1 MFSFSLNSIIEQ
13 KLKIIAPINTSNG
26 NFKSKDLS
34 IIIGINKIAP
44 AGGKY
49 IFNLSSAKNKIVQ
62 ARAVQI
68 KSGNPKISFNNS
80 LKMQPVKEA
89 KVIRP
94 TM

>member
-1 MFSFSLNSIIEQ
+1 M
-13 KLKIIAPINTSNG
+13 
-26 NFKSKDLS
+26 
-34 IIIGINKIAP
+34 
-44 AGGKY
+44 
-49 IFNLSSAKNKIVQ
+49 VQ

-68 KSGNPKISFNNS
+68 KSGNPKISFNNN

>member
-1 MFSFSLNSIIEQ
+1 M
-13 KLKIIAPINTSNG
+13 
-26 NFKSKDLS
+26 
-34 IIIGINKIAP
+34 
-44 AGGKY
+44 
-49 IFNLSSAKNKIVQ
+49 VQ

-68 KSGNPKISFNNS
+68 KSGKPKNSFSNS

>member
-1 MFSFSLNSIIEQ
+1 MAQ
-13 KLKIIAPINTSNG
+13 KLKIIAPINTSKG
-26 NFKSKDLS
+26 NLKSKDLS

-49 IFNLSSAKNKIVQ
+49 IFNLLSAKNKMVQ

-68 KSGNPKISFNNS
+68 KSGKPKNSFSNS